1 MDHTYVGNS
10 SFQANNEIQ
19 NLKSQSEESVLKQ
32 RLHVQTLE
40 AKLEKLQ
47 KENQD
52 KTAQLRKVGRYRH
65 NEWCLKEA
73 CCCLRPSCFRNSA
86 LFVPSYKKTFVVQV
100 STKLSDIENESHTS
114 SLKLNLHS
122 RALETKIS
130 RLEEEIKKKDDKLRE
145 VNAFYLPMQQTLGYT
160 ELNVLLKWIL
170 F

>member
-1 MDHTYVGNS
+1 VDHTYVGNS

-65 NEWCLKEA
+65 NEWCLQKHA
-73 CCCLRPSCFRNSA
+73 VSCDPRVFEIQRCSFPPTKRHLLFRCQRSCR
-86 LFVPSYKKTFVVQV
+86 
-100 STKLSDIENESHTS
+100 I
-114 SLKLNLHS
+114 
-122 RALETKIS
+122 
-130 RLEEEIKKKDDKLRE
+130 
-145 VNAFYLPMQQTLGYT
+145 
-160 ELNVLLKWIL
+160 
-170 F
+170 